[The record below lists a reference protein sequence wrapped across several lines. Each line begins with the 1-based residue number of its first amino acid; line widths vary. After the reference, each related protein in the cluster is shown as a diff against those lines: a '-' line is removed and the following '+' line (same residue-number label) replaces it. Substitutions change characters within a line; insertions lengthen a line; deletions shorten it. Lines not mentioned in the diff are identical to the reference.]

1 MRISYGTVNQV
12 GIYQGSG
19 FHYELLDF
27 IIDVLYVKCHLGP
40 RGLAGYLVE
49 HSMILL

>member
-1 MRISYGTVNQV
+1 MRISYGSVNQV

-27 IIDVLYVKCHLGP
+27 IIDVYMLHVIWDCGVW
-40 RGLAGYLVE
+40 LV
-49 HSMILL
+49 IWLNIA